1 MYLKRLEI
9 QGFKSFAQKTVLDF
23 LAYQNGRFSV
33 TGVVGP
39 NGSGK
44 SNITDAIRWVMGETS
59 LKTLRG
65 KKSEDVIFNG
75 SENKGQLSAAEV
87 TMILDNTGD
96 KIGLDY
102 PEITITR
109 RLYRN
114 GEGEYFINNN
124 PCRLLDI
131 HLLLARAQFAQH
143 SYGVVGQGMIDR
155 LLTVGPYERKDFLDE
170 AVGIKEHQIK
180 QHQASLKLARTRENM
195 EQAQRLLQE
204 VEPRLRL
211 LSRQVKK
218 LEKRQEVEIK
228 LREAQESY
236 YATLYSRHQEE
247 MKGIES
253 NLQKVDAEYRR
264 AFYELEKI
272 QSELSELARSQSR
285 QEVFVQLQAKHQEA
299 VRAQNDWER
308 QLAILDGKMQTQ
320 YQEAGKGNIGWLE
333 NKLKELMLKR
343 ELLQTGLKEAD
354 KEIARADEDL
364 AKERGAVEK
373 FTIAKTEKTVQISRL
388 QSALLQ
394 NQSEQNFFQFSGLT
408 AVKAVLES
416 KGSFGGRVYGIVA
429 ELGEVAEEYRLAL
442 DVAAGA
448 NLTSLVVEDDETG
461 KRAIEHLR
469 SHKLGVATFLPI
481 NKIQGRPANA
491 ETQSVLSE
499 SGVVGLAIDLIKFN
513 EKYQQIFSY
522 IFGDTVVVRD
532 LAAAVRIGVGRCRM
546 ITLDG
551 DLVERRGVMKGGYR
565 GQSRGVS
572 FNSRLSL
579 STEERTREFQTQI
592 NLEQQNLLDLEHNLD
607 AAKRK
612 LLEQEVAVENI
623 KNKVAAQES
632 ERDNLDKE
640 IGGIEKELSMLQVSP
655 EQYGALMV
663 KFSQEK
669 EVIKK
674 ELVKAQKTTEERAL
688 EIAQFNEAEEQKK
701 QRVFAL
707 QSEMQVRQNEV
718 NNILNSRNDLKIQA
732 AKLETKLEDLLNEGQ
747 NEMGASILTVMER
760 NPAMVVAEKLPELAD
775 SIQKLK
781 YQLSLIG
788 GIDEDVTAEYAT
800 TKERYDF
807 LTTQTD
813 DLAGAIED
821 LEKMIEELDELM
833 KKKREA
839 EFKKIRKE
847 FDRYFKILFN
857 GGHADLVEL
866 YGEPDPEEGEVVSP
880 TPLSPP
886 SGRGESEPPPL
897 TKGTCLPVGMGLGGV
912 AEVAEEPPKKKH
924 NEKVLYGI
932 DIIANP
938 PGKKIK
944 NLNALSGGERTLTS
958 IALIC
963 AILNC
968 NPSPFVVLDEVEAAL
983 DEANTQRFVKIMSEL
998 ARHSQFIVITHN
1010 RVTMHAAD
1018 ALYGVTMGGE
1028 GVSKLLSVRIED
1040 APKYEEKP
1048 GQ

>member
-23 LAYQNGRFSV
+23 LPQKDGRFSV
-33 TGVVGP
+33 TAVVGP

-59 LKTLRG
+59 LKAIRG

-75 SENKGQLSAAEV
+75 SQSKGQLSAAEV

-114 GEGEYFINNN
+114 GEGEYLINNN
-124 PCRLLDI
+124 ACRLLDI
-131 HLLLARAQFAQH
+131 HLLLARAQFAEH
-143 SYGVVGQGMIDR
+143 SYSVVSQGMIDK
-155 LLTVGPYERKDFLDE
+155 LLIVGPAERKDFLDE
-170 AVGIKEHQIK
+170 ASGIKEHQIK
-180 QHQASLKLARTRENM
+180 QHQASLKLARTHDNM
-195 EQAQRLLQE
+195 EQAQRLIAE
-204 VEPRLRL
+204 VEPRLKL
-211 LSRQVKK
+211 LARQVKK
-218 LEKRQEVEIK
+218 LEKRQEVELK
-228 LREAQESY
+228 LRESQEIY
-236 YATLYSRHQEE
+236 YSTLYSRHGEE
-247 MKGIES
+247 MKGIED
-253 NLQKVDAEYRR
+253 NLKTVEAEYRR

-285 QEVFVQLQAKHQEA
+285 QDVFAAIQAKHQTA

-308 QLAILDGKMQTQ
+308 QLAILEGKMQTQ

-343 ELLQTGLKEAD
+343 ELLNTQLQAVDNEIVQAD
-354 KEIARADEDL
+354 KRVEEQR
-364 AKERGAVEK
+364 KAVEK
-373 FTIAKTEKTVQISRL
+373 LTVEKTEKTVQISRL

-394 NQSEQNFFQFSGLT
+394 NQSEQNFFQFSGLNT
-408 AVKAVLES
+408 VKAVLES
-416 KGSFGGRVYGIVA
+416 KGSFGGKVFGIVA
-429 ELGEVAEEYRLAL
+429 ELGEVSEEYRIAL
-442 DVAAGA
+442 DTAAGG
-448 NLTSLVVEDDETG
+448 NLTSVVVENDETG
-461 KRAIEHLR
+461 KRAIEYLR
-469 SHKLGVATFLPI
+469 GHKLGVATFLPI
-481 NKIQGRPANA
+481 NKIQGRPMNS
-491 ETQSVLSE
+491 EVQNILSE

-513 EKYQQIFSY
+513 DRYQEIFSY

-532 LAAAVRIGVGRCRM
+532 LSVAQRIGIGRCRM
-546 ITLDG
+546 VTLEG

-565 GQSRGVS
+565 GHSKSVS

-607 AAKRK
+607 SVKRK
-612 LLEQEVAVENI
+612 LLEQEVEVENI
-623 KNKVAAQES
+623 KNKTSLQEG

-640 IGGIEKELSMLQVSP
+640 IGGIEKELSMLQISP
-655 EQYGALMV
+655 EQYGAFMV
-663 KFSQEK
+663 KLSQEK
-669 EVIKK
+669 EVMKK
-674 ELVKAQKTTEERAL
+674 ELVKATQLVAEYAQELSEFNETEEK
-688 EIAQFNEAEEQKK
+688 KK

-718 NNILNSRNDLKIQA
+718 NNILNSRNDLKISA

-747 NEMGASILTVMER
+747 NEMGASILSVIER
-760 NPAMVVAEKLPELAD
+760 NPATVKPEELPAIAD
-775 SIQKLK
+775 DIQKLK

-788 GIDEDVTAEYAT
+788 GIDDDVTAEYGT

-807 LTTQTD
+807 LTTQID
-813 DLAGAIED
+813 DLSAATED
-821 LEKMIEELDELM
+821 LEKMIEELDDLM
-833 KKKREA
+833 KKKRET

-857 GGHADLVEL
+857 GGHADLTEL
-866 YGEPDPEEGEVVSP
+866 YGEPEPDETENPAQPSQQFNNLTIEQSNSNVISDEV
-880 TPLSPP
+880 
-886 SGRGESEPPPL
+886 EI
-897 TKGTCLPVGMGLGGV
+897 
-912 AEVAEEPPKKKH
+912 KKKAVRK
-924 NEKVLYGI
+924 EKVLYGI
-932 DIIANP
+932 DISANP

-944 NLNALSGGERTLTS
+944 HINALSGGERTLTS

-1018 ALYGVTMGGE
+1018 ALYGVTMGGD
-1028 GVSKLLSVRIED
+1028 GVSKLLSVKIEEV
-1040 APKYEEKP
+1040 PKYDIEPAKE
-1048 GQ
+1048 GY